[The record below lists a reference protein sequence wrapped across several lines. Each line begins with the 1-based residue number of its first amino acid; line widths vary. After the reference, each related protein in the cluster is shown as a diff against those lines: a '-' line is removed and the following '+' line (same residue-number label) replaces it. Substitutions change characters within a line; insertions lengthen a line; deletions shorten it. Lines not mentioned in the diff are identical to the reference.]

1 MCGPDPYKPHTN
13 RVCCRPDYDNNALE
27 CRGVTTGQPTHHVCR
42 SSLPPPAPPKPPL
55 VPGTTKGYWVKA
67 VTTDHFESGSV
78 ELEFTNAV
86 TVEEGG
92 ADEQT
97 VFNEVSAS
105 LEVGFSSPLGPSD
118 TVGFSSSTGKEIS
131 KSSSWNRGVST
142 EHSISRDFQSDGGR
156 FLWQWMNPTN
166 NDWVRT
172 DWIMQI
178 KDVNTKPAC
187 VPKHFACGDEWSAN
201 GANGAQFCKYG
212 DRLDGTGGDAGFQKD
227 KCQGRPQL
235 DATNMGVV
243 DEFRDWYDV
252 TGCGEALDFC
262 RWISPPSRGDRR
274 SFGLQKLGSFWKC
287 LLSDGDD
294 VSGIQLPGW
303 SDNIAGP
310 RPKRSLETNEMV
322 EQRMGE
328 KVANQHPI
336 SEEFRVWQFLKLESA
351 PAPAPPP
358 PSSSRRRADHDQD
371 NHYYW

>member
-1 MCGPDPYKPHTN
+1 
-13 RVCCRPDYDNNALE
+13 
-27 CRGVTTGQPTHHVCR
+27 
-42 SSLPPPAPPKPPL
+42 LPPPATGRLPL
-55 VPGTTKGYWVKA
+55 WKGSTEGEWVKA
-67 VTTDHFESGSV
+67 DPDSFGGGSV
-78 ELEFTNAV
+78 ELEFAVGV
-86 TVEEGG
+86 TVEMGG

-105 LEVGFSSPLGPSD
+105 IEVGFSSPLGPSD

-187 VPKHFACGDEWSAN
+187 VPKHFAWGDGSS
-201 GANGAQFCKYG
+201 ANGAQFCQYG
-212 DRLDGTGGDAGFQKD
+212 FRLDGTGGDAGFQKD

-235 DATNMGVV
+235 DATNIGVA
-243 DEFRDWYDV
+243 DEFRGWYDV

-262 RWISPPSRGDRR
+262 RWTSPPSRGDPREY
-274 SFGLQKLGSFWKC
+274 GLQNLGTFWKC

-294 VSGIQLPGW
+294 VPGIDLPGW
-303 SDNIAGP
+303 TENIAGP
-310 RPKRSLETNEMV
+310 RPILSDTNEMV
-322 EQRMGE
+322 EQRQGE
-328 KVANQHPI
+328 KVEHQYPMPKE
-336 SEEFRVWQFLKLESA
+336 SRVWQFLKLE
-351 PAPAPPP
+351 PGPAPPP
-358 PSSSRRRADHDQD
+358 PPPSPSRRRVPTDMDSVD
-371 NHYYW
+371 RYYW